1 MIAKIVAFC
10 ARHYLIVVVAT
21 MLLALGGDLARRR
34 LTGDVIPDL
43 ADPQIGIVADWMGHP
58 APAVASAV
66 TKTMTDA
73 LTGIPGAKAIR
84 GLSMSRMAYVD
95 VVFDSADGID
105 DARKVIVERLT
116 AIRPRLPSAVRL
128 YIGPTA
134 STTGWVFE
142 YALSDPQLV
151 SSLLDVRRFQDDVLR
166 PALSTIPGVAEVA
179 SVGGEI
185 REVRVDVKADELRDR
200 GLAFSDVF
208 DTLKAAIPA
217 GQVAAKRTV
226 AEIQNLAVRG
236 TAEPVRLGDVALVR
250 LSDDE
255 PTGLSDVGGV
265 RAVGGIVVARRDA
278 NIAQLVEQAKAVIAR
293 ECRKLPHRAADSLR
307 EDSGAAADVH
317 VVTTYDRAEL
327 ATHVR
332 QTLLRAL
339 AEEVAVVVFVI
350 LLFLLHGRSAL
361 VPLVTLPVVLLLTF
375 GAMWILRVPATIMS
389 FGGIGIALGLAV
401 DADIVALEASH
412 RQLETLSS
420 AASSKDRRAKIVA
433 AAQAFAPAILT
444 ALMITA
450 ISFLP
455 VFAFSGETG
464 RLLRPLALTK
474 TLVIA
479 AAALVTLTLAPALRD
494 RLLSGRV
501 IPEFTNPIT
510 RGLVRVYRPFV
521 HFALSRPTLTLATAG
536 LALISCLPILSRLG
550 AEFLPRIDEG
560 DLFYM
565 PTTLPGVP
573 TADAEQQLRWQ
584 DHAMSRFGE
593 VATVFGKIGR
603 AETGTDPAPYSMVET
618 TIRLRPHS
626 DWPKV
631 TRTRWYSSW
640 APGPVRQVLARIW
653 PERTRRT
660 SAELVEELDK
670 AVRLPGWTAAWTS
683 PARARMDMMATG
695 VRVPIGI
702 RIIAPTAQRLDTVGT
717 ALRALIEKIPGTRS
731 SVFESLGGENW
742 LDFDFDASALARHH
756 VDGAA
761 AQSLVEL
768 MTTGGQ
774 VGEVEQDGRLLR
786 VRLAPDLPDV
796 SARGE
801 TDILRDITVRSAA
814 TESSGASTV
823 GVDVAAAR
831 ASQPIPMALLGK
843 PTYVRR
849 PASLRVE
856 KGELCA
862 YVHVDL
868 ADGVDI
874 QNYVARARREVENAL
889 GSGAVRLGPGE
900 RVEWTGQYDLLI
912 AGQRRLLWIIPLVA
926 FSMLGLLY
934 LQFRSFTEALLVL
947 VSVPFALV
955 GSFWTLYLLGY
966 PMSAPVWVGLLS
978 VVGLAMQTGVVMV
991 VYIDAAFHRRLR
1003 EGQIRNRDDIIEAH
1017 AEGTVRRLRPKIMTI
1032 TTMAAA
1038 LLPLLWSEGAG
1049 SEIMRRVAAP
1059 MIGGLATSAFLTL
1072 EVLPVLYTIWR
1083 TRQLRRAQRLGLPV
1097 AAIVGKAPPWARN

>member
-1 MIAKIVAFC
+1 MIAKIVAWC

-21 MLLALGGDLARRR
+21 MLLALGGDRARRK

-43 ADPQIGIVADWMGHP
+43 ADPQIGIVADWMGHS
-58 APAVASAV
+58 APAVASEV
-66 TKTMTDA
+66 TKAMTDA
-73 LTGIPGAKAIR
+73 LTGVPGAKAIR

-95 VVFDSADGID
+95 VVFDSADGLD
-105 DARKVIVERLT
+105 DARKVIVERLA
-116 AIRPRLPSAVRL
+116 AIRPKLPSAVRL

-151 SSLLDVRRFQDDVLR
+151 SSLLDLRRFQDDVLG
-166 PALSTIPGVAEVA
+166 PALSRIPGVAEVA

-185 REVRVDVKADELRDR
+185 REVRVDVKARELRDR

-208 DTLKAAIPA
+208 DTLKL
-217 GQVAAKRTV
+217 VADRGVTRRSV
-226 AEIQNLAVRG
+226 ADIENFGVQG

-255 PTGLSDVGGV
+255 PTGLADLAGA
-265 RAVGGIVVARRDA
+265 RAVGGIIVARRDA
-278 NIAQLVEQAKAVIAR
+278 NIALLVEQAKAVIAR

-317 VVTTYDRAEL
+317 VATTYDRAEL

-332 QTLLRAL
+332 HTLLRAL

-350 LLFLLHGRSAL
+350 LIFLLHGRSAL

-375 GAMWILRVPATIMS
+375 GAMWLLRVPATIMS

-420 AASSKDRRAKIVA
+420 GASPKDRRAKIVA

-450 ISFLP
+450 LSFLP

-479 AAALVTLTLAPALRD
+479 SAALVTLTLAPALRD
-494 RLLSGRV
+494 RLLRGRV
-501 IPEFTNPIT
+501 IPEFSNPIT

-521 HFALSRPTLTLATAG
+521 HFALSRPTLTLTTAG

-573 TADAEQQLRWQ
+573 TSDAEQQLRWQ
-584 DHAMSRFGE
+584 DYAMGRFGE

-618 TIRLRPHS
+618 TIRLRPRS
-626 DWPKV
+626 EWPKV
-631 TRTRWYSSW
+631 ARTRWYSSW
-640 APGPVRQVLARIW
+640 ASGHVRAVLRRLW
-653 PERTRRT
+653 PDRTRRT
-660 SAELVEELDK
+660 SAELIDELDK

-683 PARARMDMMATG
+683 PARARMDMMTTV
-695 VRVPIGI
+695 VRVPVGI
-702 RIIAPTAQRLDTVGT
+702 RIIAQDPQRLDTVGT
-717 ALRALIEKIPGTRS
+717 ALRALVEKIPGTRS
-731 SVFESLGGENW
+731 AVFESLGGENW
-742 LDFDFDASALARHH
+742 LDFDLDKSALARHH
-756 VDGAA
+756 VDAAA
-761 AQSLVEL
+761 AQRLIDL

-774 VGEVEQDGRLLR
+774 VGEVEQGGRLLR
-786 VRLAPDLPDV
+786 VRLAPDIPDV
-796 SARGE
+796 QARGE
-801 TDILRDITVRSAA
+801 TDILRDITIRSVAA
-814 TESSGASTV
+814 EPSDASAS
-823 GVDVAAAR
+823 GVDGAAAR
-831 ASQPIPMALLGK
+831 ISQPIPLALLGK

-849 PASLRVE
+849 AAELRVE

-862 YVHVDL
+862 YVHVNL

-874 QNYVARARREVENAL
+874 QGYVDRARREVNSAL
-889 GSGAVRLGPGE
+889 SSGTVHLDPGE

-912 AGQRRLLWIIPLVA
+912 AGQRRLLWIVPLVA

-934 LQFRSFTEALLVL
+934 LQFRNLTEALLVL

-1003 EGQIRNRDDIIEAH
+1003 DGQIRTRDDIIEAH

-1032 TTMAAA
+1032 TTMTAA
-1038 LLPLLWSEGAG
+1038 LLPLLWFEGAG

-1083 TRQLRRAQRLGLPV
+1083 TRQLRRAQRLGVPL
-1097 AAIVGKAPPWARN
+1097 ATIVGEAPSWART

>member
-1 MIAKIVAFC
+1 M
-10 ARHYLIVVVAT
+10 
-21 MLLALGGDLARRR
+21 
-34 LTGDVIPDL
+34 
-43 ADPQIGIVADWMGHP
+43 
-58 APAVASAV
+58 
-66 TKTMTDA
+66 
-73 LTGIPGAKAIR
+73 
-84 GLSMSRMAYVD
+84 
-95 VVFDSADGID
+95 FDSADGLD
-105 DARKVIVERLT
+105 DARKVIVERLA
-116 AIRPRLPSAVRL
+116 AIRHNLPSAVRL

-151 SSLLDVRRFQDDVLR
+151 SSLLDLRRFQDDVLR
-166 PALSTIPGVAEVA
+166 PALSKIPGVAEVA

-185 REVRVDVKADELRDR
+185 YEVRVDVKAHELRER

-208 DTLKAAIPA
+208 DTLRSVF
-217 GQVAAKRTV
+217 VAAQVVTDR
-226 AEIQNLAVRG
+226 AVTDIEG
-236 TAEPVRLGDVALVR
+236 LNVHGAPEPVRLGDVALVR
-250 LSDDE
+250 LSNDE
-255 PTGLSDVGGV
+255 PTGLADVGGA
-265 RAVGGIVVARRDA
+265 RAVGGIIIARREA

-293 ECRKLPHRAADSLR
+293 ECRQLPHRAADSLR

-317 VVTTYDRAEL
+317 VATTYDRAEL

-332 QTLLRAL
+332 HTLLRAL

-361 VPLVTLPVVLLLTF
+361 VPLITLPVVLLLTF
-375 GAMWILRVPATIMS
+375 GAMWLLHVPATIMS

-412 RQLETLSS
+412 RQLEALNPGAS
-420 AASSKDRRAKIVA
+420 ATDRRANIIV

-494 RLLSGRV
+494 RLLRGRV
-501 IPEFTNPIT
+501 IPEFNNPIT
-510 RGLVRVYRPFV
+510 RALVRVYHPFV

-536 LALISCLPILSRLG
+536 LALISCLPILTRLG

-573 TADAEQQLRWQ
+573 TSDAEQQLRWQ
-584 DHAMSRFGE
+584 DFAMSRSRE

-618 TIRLRPHS
+618 TIRLRPRA

-631 TRTRWYSSW
+631 ARPRWYSSW
-640 APGPVRQVLARIW
+640 APEPLRKALRWIW
-653 PERTRRT
+653 PDRTRRT
-660 SAELVEELDK
+660 SAELIDELDK

-683 PARARMDMMATG
+683 PARARMDMMTTV
-695 VRVPIGI
+695 VRVPVGI
-702 RIIAPTAQRLDTVGT
+702 RIIAQNPQRLDTIGT
-717 ALRALIEKIPGTRS
+717 ALRSLIEKIPGTRS
-731 SVFESLGGENW
+731 AVFESLGGENR
-742 LDFDFDASALARHH
+742 LDFDFDESALARHN
-756 VDGAA
+756 VDSAA
-761 AQSLVEL
+761 AHSLIDL

-774 VGEVEQDGRLLR
+774 VGEIEQGGRLFR
-786 VRLAPDLPDV
+786 VRLAPDIPDV
-796 SARGE
+796 LARGE
-801 TDILRDITVRSAA
+801 TDILRDITVRSAKMK
-814 TESSGASTV
+814 SSGPASSD
-823 GVDVAAAR
+823 VDGAAAR
-831 ASQPIPMALLGK
+831 ESQPVPLALLGK

-849 PASLRVE
+849 AAELRVE

-862 YVHVDL
+862 YVLVDL
-868 ADGVDI
+868 AEGVDI
-874 QNYVARARREVENAL
+874 QRYVDRARHQVDSAFS
-889 GSGAVRLGPGE
+889 SGAVHLNPGE

-912 AGQRRLLWIIPLVA
+912 AGQRRLLWIIPIVA
-926 FSMLGLLY
+926 FSMLGLLF
-934 LQFRSFTEALLVL
+934 LQFRSLTEALLVL

-966 PMSAPVWVGLLS
+966 PLSAPVWVGLLS

-1003 EGQIRNRDDIIEAH
+1003 EGQIRDRNDIIEAH

-1038 LLPLLWSEGAG
+1038 LLPLLWADGAG

-1083 TRQLRRAQRLGLPV
+1083 TRQLRRAQLRGVPL
-1097 AAIVGKAPPWARN
+1097 ATIVGKAPSWARN